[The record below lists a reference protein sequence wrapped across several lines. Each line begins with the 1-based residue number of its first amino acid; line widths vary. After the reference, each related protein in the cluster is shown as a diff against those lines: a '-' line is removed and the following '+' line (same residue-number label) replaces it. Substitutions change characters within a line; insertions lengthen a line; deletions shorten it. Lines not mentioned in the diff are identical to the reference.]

1 MQVTH
6 SIVFNCGLKQMCNM
20 TDLDIFLVF
29 ISGAAHDMDHPG
41 SNNVFETK
49 TRSKLSLLYN
59 DAAVLENH
67 HTASFFFLLENIQ
80 HECNVF
86 QNFSDSDKDL
96 SRKSII
102 ENIMCTDMSKHPG
115 I

>member
-1 MQVTH
+1 
-6 SIVFNCGLKQMCNM
+6 MCAM
-20 TDLDIFLVF
+20 TDLDILLVF

-80 HECNVF
+80 HECNIF

-102 ENIMCTDMSKHPG
+102 ENIMCTDMSKHPS